1 MPPQAQENGL
11 ALNPRAE
18 ELEDLCPFELMLIS
32 QITPFMNIVSKR
44 KSAQFCLK
52 GKCALVPED
61 LKKLRHPYQD
71 HVMKIVL

>member
-11 ALNPRAE
+11 ALNPRVE
-18 ELEDLCPFELMLIS
+18 ELEDLRPFELMLIS
-32 QITPFMNIVSKR
+32 QITPFMSIVSKG
-44 KSAQFCLK
+44 KGVQFCLK
-52 GKCALVPED
+52 GKCTLVRAD

>member
-1 MPPQAQENGL
+1 
-11 ALNPRAE
+11 
-18 ELEDLCPFELMLIS
+18 MLIS